1 VSSLINVNLLPK
13 NLRRKRESGIWKLL
27 YVAIPL
33 ITLIVIATIQI
44 AANNRERSLIQ
55 TRDGLEIDLVRL
67 QPFVDEQQAL
77 QARQQALNELIS
89 VDQSVREG
97 RVVWSSE
104 LFSLLETL
112 PPQGNTLEPSIVFDS
127 LNMTKDEQDFTNF
140 TANLVAEISG
150 RARDSASLL
159 TYLRILE
166 ATDMYDFEFG
176 GATQEPNQQET
187 VTEID
192 PTAPFNFTLTVGT
205 IVESAN
211 EEDSAD
217 ATP

>member
-1 VSSLINVNLLPK
+1 MINVNLLPK

-33 ITLIVIATIQI
+33 ITLIVIAVIQI
-44 AANNRERSLIQ
+44 AANNRERSLID

-77 QARQQALNELIS
+77 QARQQSLNELIA

-112 PPQGNTLEPSIVFDS
+112 PPQGNTLEPSVVFDS
-127 LNMTKDEQDFTNF
+127 LTMNKDELDFTNF

-166 ATDMYDFEFG
+166 TTDIYDFEFG
-176 GATQEPNQQET
+176 GATQEPNQQVT

-192 PTAPFNFTLTVGT
+192 PAAPFNFTLTVGT
-205 IVESAN
+205 VVESANAN
-211 EEDSAD
+211 EEDSVD

>member
-1 VSSLINVNLLPK
+1 MINVNLLPK

-33 ITLIVIATIQI
+33 ITLIVIAAIQI
-44 AANNRERSLIQ
+44 AANNRERSLMS
-55 TRDGLEIDLVRL
+55 TRDGLQIDLVRL

-77 QARQQALNELIS
+77 QARQQALNELIA

-127 LNMTKDEQDFTNF
+127 LSMTKDEQDFTNF
-140 TANLVAEISG
+140 TANLVTDISG
-150 RARDSASLL
+150 RARDSTALL

-166 ATDMYDFEFG
+166 TTDAYDFEFG
-176 GATQEPNQQET
+176 GATQEPNQQIT

-192 PTAPFNFTLTVGT
+192 LTAPFNFTLTVGT
-205 IVESAN
+205 VVQN
-211 EEDSAD
+211 TDDSAD
-217 ATP
+217 TQP

>member
-1 VSSLINVNLLPK
+1 
-13 NLRRKRESGIWKLL
+13 
-27 YVAIPL
+27 
-33 ITLIVIATIQI
+33 
-44 AANNRERSLIQ
+44 
-55 TRDGLEIDLVRL
+55 
-67 QPFVDEQQAL
+67 
-77 QARQQALNELIS
+77 
-89 VDQSVREG
+89 
-97 RVVWSSE
+97 
-104 LFSLLETL
+104 
-112 PPQGNTLEPSIVFDS
+112 
-127 LNMTKDEQDFTNF
+127 MTKDEQDFTNF

>member
-1 VSSLINVNLLPK
+1 MINVNLLPK

-33 ITLIVIATIQI
+33 ITLVVIAAIQI
-44 AANNRERSLIQ
+44 AANNRERSLIS
-55 TRDGLEIDLVRL
+55 TRDGLELDLVRL

-77 QARQQALNELIS
+77 QARQQSLNELIA

-97 RVVWSSE
+97 QVVWSSE

-127 LNMTKDEQDFTNF
+127 LSIAKDEQDFTNF
-140 TANLVAEISG
+140 TANLVADISG
-150 RARDSASLL
+150 RARDSTSLL

-166 ATDMYDFEFG
+166 TTDVYDFEFG

-192 PTAPFNFTLTVGT
+192 PLAPFNFTLTIGT
-205 IVESAN
+205 IVESGTD
-211 EEDSAD
+211 EDSAD
-217 ATP
+217 AQP

>member
-1 VSSLINVNLLPK
+1 LINVNLLPK

-33 ITLIVIATIQI
+33 ITLIVIAVIQI
-44 AANNRERSLIQ
+44 AANNRERSLID

-77 QARQQALNELIS
+77 QARQQSLNELIA

-112 PPQGNTLEPSIVFDS
+112 PPQGNTLEPSVVFDS
-127 LNMTKDEQDFTNF
+127 LTMNKDELDFTNF

-166 ATDMYDFEFG
+166 TTDIYDFEFG
-176 GATQEPNQQET
+176 GATQEPNQQVT

-192 PTAPFNFTLTVGT
+192 PAAPFNFTLTVGT
-205 IVESAN
+205 VVESANAN
-211 EEDSAD
+211 EEDSVD

>member
-1 VSSLINVNLLPK
+1 MINVNLLPK

-33 ITLIVIATIQI
+33 ITLIIIAAIQI

-97 RVVWSSE
+97 RVVWSRE

-112 PPQGNTLEPSIVFDS
+112 PPQGNTLEPGIVFDS

-140 TANLVAEISG
+140 TANLVANISG

-176 GATQEPNQQET
+176 GATQEPNQQQT
-187 VTEID
+187 VTEIA

-205 IVESAN
+205 IAESAN